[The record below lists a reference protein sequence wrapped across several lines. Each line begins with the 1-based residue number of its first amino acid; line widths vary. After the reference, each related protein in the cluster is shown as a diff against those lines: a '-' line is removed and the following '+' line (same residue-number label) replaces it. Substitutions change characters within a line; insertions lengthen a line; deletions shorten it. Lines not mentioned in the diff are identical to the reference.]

1 MNERVK
7 IFALS
12 GSPRKGGNTDI
23 LTKIFIEY
31 VNDMGAEAELVRI
44 CDYQISP
51 CASCRLCVD
60 AGKCVLEDGMRE
72 LYPKLLEADGILI
85 ASPVYFNNVSAQTKA
100 FMDRT
105 WCLRGKLKWKVGGAI
120 VVGRRYGHE
129 LALNAIHSFFLKH
142 EMIVAYRGV
151 VSFAFEK
158 GEALNDKK
166 AIECTRYLAR
176 SMVELIRKLK
186 T

>member
-1 MNERVK
+1 MK
-7 IFALS
+7 ILAFS

-23 LTKIFIEY
+23 LAKIFLDQ
-31 VNDMGAEAELVRI
+31 VNAMGAETELVRL
-44 CDYQISP
+44 CDYEISP
-51 CASCRLCVD
+51 CASCRLCVNT
-60 AGKCVLEDGMRE
+60 GKCVLEDGMGK

-105 WCLRGKLKWKVGGAI
+105 WCLKGKLKWKVGGAI

-142 EMIVAYRGV
+142 EMILAYRGV

-166 AIECTRYLAR
+166 AIECTKYLAR
-176 SMVELIRKLK
+176 SMVELIKKLK